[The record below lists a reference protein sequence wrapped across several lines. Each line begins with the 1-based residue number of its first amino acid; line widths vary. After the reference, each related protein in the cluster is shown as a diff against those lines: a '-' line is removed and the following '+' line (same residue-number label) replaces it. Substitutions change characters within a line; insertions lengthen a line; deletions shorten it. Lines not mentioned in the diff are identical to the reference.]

1 MKNLW
6 KPLVIYEVSEVTK
19 TIEKC
24 FNANYSSFVGS
35 FYVGGTQIPKQDTY
49 NHVKTSSSWHFFSS
63 IG

>member
-1 MKNLW
+1 M
-6 KPLVIYEVSEVTK
+6 SEVTK
-19 TIEKC
+19 AIEKS